1 MLLLATLLG
10 CPGVGPEGDDTAADT
25 AEDVVYDRTAC
36 GWEKRD
42 PGTLSS
48 TGAAVG
54 DVLADLTFTD
64 QCGESFRVWDM
75 YAEYF
80 LLYFTAAW

>member
-1 MLLLATLLG
+1 MLLLATLMG
-10 CPGVGPEGDDTAADT
+10 CPGVEAPGDDTASAD
-25 AEDVVYDRTAC
+25 DVVYDTYAC

-42 PGTLSS
+42 PGTLAS
-48 TGAAVG
+48 TGTTVG
-54 DVLADLTFTD
+54 SVLADLETTD

-75 YAEYF
+75 FGDYF